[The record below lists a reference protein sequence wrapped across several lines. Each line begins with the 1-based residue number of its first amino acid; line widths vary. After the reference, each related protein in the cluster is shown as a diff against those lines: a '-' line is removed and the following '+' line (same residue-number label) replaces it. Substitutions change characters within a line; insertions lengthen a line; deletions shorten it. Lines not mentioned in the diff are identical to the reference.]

1 MRCRTS
7 RRRSALVLGDSCE
20 SCFKATEFSCIEL
33 IQHGHVRVD
42 TLSRTAIAAVE
53 QRRCGRYAQP
63 LIIER
68 LDQSLDCRR
77 SMLARKSLQFALALE
92 TTAGVSR
99 LALHPCHSGRPAV

>member
-68 LDQSLDCRR
+68 LDQSLDCR
-77 SMLARKSLQFALALE
+77 KSLQFALALE